1 MVFCPLL
8 LQHKQT
14 QSNMKRISTFLMC
27 LALPILGQ
35 AQSLTWEEC
44 LKLAR
49 DNYPAIH
56 QYGMVEHMRSYT
68 VSNAAKGWLPQVSVQ
83 AGANAFTDIIDA
95 TEQMKQM
102 GITTKNYVANGMV
115 SVKQPIYDGGQIAA
129 GKAVAE
135 ASANAEQ
142 RRLDVTMHGVN
153 ERVEQLFFGVL
164 TLDEQLEQNA
174 LLQSDLAVSLA
185 TVNSLMKNGLANQSD
200 ADAVSVEQVKAEQQA
215 EQLAASRKAY
225 LTMLGTLIGKDLGE
239 NASLIKPALTMAT
252 NPNDWGRSRPEL
264 SYYNAQNA
272 LIDTQR
278 KQLDARL
285 RPTLGFTGLGMLHT
299 RVSDRVNNGLLLGGI
314 TLSWNVGALY
324 TRKNDL
330 RKLEIQRQQNDNL
343 RDTFLFNNRLQ
354 NEETDGTLQAL
365 RKQIAK
371 DAQIVTLRENIRQSN
386 EKKVKLGT
394 ESVSE
399 LVRSVNAVS
408 MARQQQSLHE
418 LQLLQMVYHSKVVNG
433 VE

>member
-1 MVFCPLL
+1 MNRL
-8 LQHKQT
+8 
-14 QSNMKRISTFLMC
+14 STFLMC
-27 LALPILGQ
+27 LAMPLLSQ

-44 LKLAR
+44 LKLAH

-56 QYGMVEHMRSYT
+56 QYGMVESMRSYT

-95 TEQMKQM
+95 TEQMRQM
-102 GITTKNYVANGMV
+102 GITTKNYVASGMV

-129 GKAVAE
+129 GKAIAE
-135 ASANAEQ
+135 AEACAEQ

-164 TLDEQLEQNA
+164 TLDEQLKQNA

-200 ADAVSVEQVKAEQQA
+200 VDAVSVEQVKAEQQA
-215 EQLAASRKAY
+215 EQLTASRKAY
-225 LTMLGTLIGKDLGE
+225 LTMLGTLIGKELGE
-239 NASLIKPALTMAT
+239 SASLVRPALIAAASQ
-252 NPNDWGRSRPEL
+252 NDWGRNRPEL
-264 SYYNAQNA
+264 SYYNAQDA
-272 LIDTQR
+272 LINSKR

-299 RVSDRVNNGLLLGGI
+299 TVSDRINNGLLLGGI

-330 RKLEIQRQQNDNL
+330 RKLEVQRQQNDNL
-343 RDTFLFNNRLQ
+343 RDVFLFNNCLQ
-354 NEETDGTLQAL
+354 NEETDGSLQSL
-365 RKQIAK
+365 RKQIGK

-386 EKKVKLGT
+386 EKKVRLGT

-418 LQLLQMVYHSKVVNG
+418 LQLLQTIYHSKVVNG
-433 VE
+433 L